1 MLRDA
6 KEAFREG
13 HRANNTAAVVS
24 LRAASTTQ
32 GRVDAG
38 GQGIVL
44 DTGGPS
50 PTRPRTSSSNVG
62 GGGKVGG
69 ALGLKEFMHRTR
81 VLDLYRGILKVG
93 ESTRRRGFS
102 LFCVSPLPLVS
113 GVGWCGV

>member
-13 HRANNTAAVVS
+13 HRASNRVAVIP

-32 GRVDAG
+32 GRLDAE
-38 GQGIVL
+38 GQGIAS
-44 DTGGPS
+44 DRGGPS
-50 PTRPRTSSSNVG
+50 RTRPRTSSSNLG
-62 GGGKVGG
+62 GGGKVSE

-93 ESTRRRGFS
+93 ESDNMDT
-102 LFCVSPLPLVS
+102 LPLM
-113 GVGWCGV
+113 C